1 MWKSLFAGRLRIALV
16 FFILTTAP
24 LISES
29 LLGNTPV
36 NDNSPKVSW
45 YLSPFL
51 YLVLMIV
58 GSHINLL
65 HIHVSTYPKNDC

>member
-1 MWKSLFAGRLRIALV
+1 MGKSLFTGRLRMALV
-16 FFILTTAP
+16 FVILTIAP
-24 LISES
+24 LFSES

-36 NDNSPKVSW
+36 NDNSPKVSG

-58 GSHINLL
+58 GSHVN
-65 HIHVSTYPKNDC
+65 